1 MQSNWPDEKNVYTP
15 YSTHTDPTLFS
26 ITAPIPISHLPRESW
41 LQRCGRALKR
51 FVIALVRKVNQLL
64 GLALSVLLL
73 LLFTRF
79 LLNFFGISTSLF
91 AYWISLVSAPLLLPF
106 NNLLP
111 PLPYGG
117 YMIDISTL
125 IAIVV
130 YIMAVT
136 IVRQFLKVLVN

>member
-1 MQSNWPDEKNVYTP
+1 MRSDWSDEKNVYIP
-15 YSTHTDPTLFS
+15 YGTNTDPTLFS
-26 ITAPIPISHLPRESW
+26 VTAPIPISHLPHESW
-41 LQRCGRALKR
+41 LQRGGRAIKY

-73 LLFTRF
+73 LLFTHF

-91 AYWISLVSAPLLLPF
+91 AYWITLLSTPLLLPF

-130 YIMAVT
+130 YIMAVA